1 MHLSEAEWRLMHCL
15 WRRSPLSARDVHG
28 EVEKG
33 TGWAYTTVKTML
45 DRLVEKRALRTRMQG
60 NRALYAPAFAK
71 EKARST
77 ALRALVERAFGG
89 TFRGLVEHMVDD
101 EELSARERAEL
112 ATLLAKLESRKRT

>member
-15 WRRSPLSARDVHG
+15 WRKSPLSARDVLG
-28 EVEKG
+28 EVERD

-45 DRLVEKRALRTRMQG
+45 DRLVEKRALRTTMRG
-60 NRALYAPAFAK
+60 IRTLYAPTFAK

-77 ALRALVERAFGG
+77 ALRALVQRAFGG

-101 EELSARERAEL
+101 EVLSARERAEL